1 MRRGEAATLHWKDV
15 DLDHETTSLGENET
29 NHARWWRLASGVA
42 DALRA

>member
-15 DLDHETTSLGENET
+15 DLDHET